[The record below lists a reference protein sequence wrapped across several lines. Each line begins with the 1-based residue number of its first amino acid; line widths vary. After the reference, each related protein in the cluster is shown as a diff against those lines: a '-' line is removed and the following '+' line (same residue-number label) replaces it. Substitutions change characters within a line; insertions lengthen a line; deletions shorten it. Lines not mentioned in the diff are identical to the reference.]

1 MIEILLVIIALLL
14 GFIAFYLYKI
24 NENQKEFKE
33 TREIYIKEI
42 REFYIKAIREN
53 SKLIAYF
60 TETPEYKKMKDETI
74 QEESLYKFKKNNKKD
89 K

>member
-1 MIEILLVIIALLL
+1 MIALLIIIALLL

-33 TREIYIKEI
+33 I

-53 SKLIAYF
+53 SKLISYF
-60 TETPEYKKMKDETI
+60 TETPEYKEMKKKQI
-74 QEESLYKFKKNNKKD
+74 EEEFKGVFKKD
-89 K
+89 KKKSK

>member
-1 MIEILLVIIALLL
+1 MIALLIIIALLL

-33 TREIYIKEI
+33 I
-42 REFYIKAIREN
+42 REYYIKAIREN

-60 TETPEYKKMKDETI
+60 TETPEYKKMKDEAI
-74 QEESLYKFKKNNKKD
+74 QEDSLYKFKKNNKKD

>member
-14 GFIAFYLYKI
+14 GFIAYYLYKI

-33 TREIYIKEI
+33 KREIYVKEI

-60 TETPEYKKMKDETI
+60 TETPEYKKKKDEAI